1 MLGNLFIVSA
11 PSGAGKTTLVGEA
24 LKRIEW
30 LKPSISFTS
39 RDPRAGEQD
48 GVHYRFIDRP
58 SFEAMVARD
67 EFLEWAEVHGRLYGT
82 SRSLVREYRQNGF
95 DVVLTIDVQGARQ
108 ARQAFPDAISV
119 FILPPTFD
127 AMVARLNFRGAN
139 RADDLELRLLNARQ
153 EIAECNQ
160 FDYIVINDDLDRAV
174 TELVSIITAE
184 RCRRDRRAPLV
195 DRILKTFE
203 LQ

>member
-1 MLGNLFIVSA
+1 MDGNLFIVSA

-24 LKRIEW
+24 LKRIDW
-30 LKPSISFTS
+30 LKPSISYTS
-39 RDPRAGEQD
+39 REPRAGEQD

-58 SFEAMVARD
+58 AFEAMVARE

-82 SRSLVREYRQNGF
+82 SRSLVREWREKGY

-108 ARQAFPDAISV
+108 ARQAFPDAIGV

-127 AMVARLNFRGAN
+127 VLIERLNFRGAN
-139 RADDLELRLLNARQ
+139 RGDDLELRLKNARR
-153 EIAECNQ
+153 EITESNQ

-174 TELVSIITAE
+174 DELVSIIKAE
-184 RCRRDRRAPLV
+184 RCRRDRRLAFAG
-195 DRILKTFE
+195 RILKTFDMH
-203 LQ
+203 